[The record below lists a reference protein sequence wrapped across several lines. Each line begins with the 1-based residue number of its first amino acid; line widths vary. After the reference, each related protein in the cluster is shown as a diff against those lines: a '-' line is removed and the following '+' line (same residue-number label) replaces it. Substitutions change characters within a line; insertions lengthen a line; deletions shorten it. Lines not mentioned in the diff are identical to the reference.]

1 MIDVVCYYADLGR
14 PYQPLMQRMCQSA
27 KRHMDCRTV
36 ILTPT
41 PLDWM
46 RDVFDTVAPHHS
58 ASYKHVTRDNLC
70 QQRAEA
76 MMSWGAYCNRPTFFV
91 DPDLEFRSVVTLPE
105 CDMALLWRDD
115 KLAMP
120 VNTGF
125 IATSPFDGQKDFWLV
140 YGNTVVNLPTRIHGW
155 WCDQLGFSLM
165 LGNQH
170 KAGDRMKVLGA
181 EIALLN
187 AADHCDVPDKVTE
200 QAWAVHYKGSRK
212 GEGWGDIFAKSVF
225 SDDAAAQNL
234 SHLRVAS

>member
-14 PYQPLMQRMCQSA
+14 PYRSLMERMCASA
-27 KRHMDCRTV
+27 KQHIRCRTV

-41 PLDWM
+41 PMEWM
-46 RDVFDTVAPHHS
+46 RQVFDTVAPHQS
-58 ASYKHVTRDNLC
+58 ASYKEVTKDNLC

-91 DPDLEFRSVVTLPE
+91 DPDLEFRAMPALPE
-105 CDMALLWRDD
+105 ADLCLLWRND

-155 WCDQLGFSLM
+155 WCDQLGFSCL

-170 KAGDRMKVLGA
+170 KPGDRLKVLGA
-181 EIALLN
+181 EIALLD
-187 AADHCDVPDKVTE
+187 AREHCDVPENASEK
-200 QAWAVHYKGSRK
+200 AWAVHYKGNRK
-212 GEGWGDIFAKSVF
+212 GAEWGAIYAGSVF
-225 SDDAAAQNL
+225 NEDATGAAALN
-234 SHLRVAS
+234 HLRIA